1 MKLIERCDAMPGAA
15 RGTCYEWMGTA
26 LAVVTNGRFRE
37 LGCPFIS
44 RAGRDACRMG
54 ASRMDDALVS
64 FS

>member
-1 MKLIERCDAMPGAA
+1 
-15 RGTCYEWMGTA
+15 MGTA

-44 RAGRDACRMG
+44 PTGRDACREG
-54 ASRMDDALVS
+54 ALRMDDALVS